1 VKSTLRVELD
11 DIWFRIDSHTIKR
24 GSLMLNNYLRATR
37 YELTL
42 HMHRTWHDEMQVKNV
57 FEKLARCLT

>member
-1 VKSTLRVELD
+1 M
-11 DIWFRIDSHTIKR
+11 F
-24 GSLMLNNYLRATR
+24 NNYLRATR